1 MTWILVGVDR
11 VFRTGSATGS
21 ASSTSDAFD
30 AAATFESL
38 LRVLLT
44 AGSDFCGVPAFDD
57 VRRVLRD
64 VAGVVEDKETS
75 WTFPASDFREF
86 SGMGDNLIIDIAVVF
101 GRLGVRIDGVAGDR
115 SPASELVDLVR
126 FRVEVSTGAGEVA
139 VDEDFRILRLSSDF
153 GVPVVDDFF
162 SGVLLRLRSDF
173 GVPAVDDFFSGVLD
187 LGEIASAGFS
197 PPS

>member
-86 SGMGDNLIIDIAVVF
+86 SVVF